1 MTEETG
7 QETRHE
13 NEKSLRERLEQMSV
27 GKIAWLIVRLIG
39 LLLLTFLKYLLRLV
53 VRSVVY
59 AYEGVKKTCKRIK
72 VFWNSNSTQEKV
84 RKLRIH
90 FRLAMRKT
98 VRALAKAGRWC
109 WKWTRKG
116 VRKTLMAI
124 LIGIIYTCKG
134 LAWLGKASLNAI
146 LHIGPTLRR
155 LGHLIEVGYHQM
167 IIGLWHL
174 CRRIRLRH
182 LKNKRAW
189 RRYRLN
195 GGLKGLMIGTAGS
208 LRSSISRFME
218 EDETAESSDDTVT
231 DEEVEEEED
240 EIGKYVKPDD
250 NDSKATALGWT
261 YKTELEDGIRMAYKD
276 FLHRKL

>member
-39 LLLLTFLKYLLRLV
+39 LLLLTFLKYLLRLL

-72 VFWNSNSTQEKV
+72 VFWNSNSTQEKI

-98 VRALAKAGRWC
+98 GRALAKAGRWC

-116 VRKTLMAI
+116 LRKTLRAI

-250 NDSKATALGWT
+250 NDSKATALGKKIFT
-261 YKTELEDGIRMAYKD
+261 SLKEIIDEN
-276 FLHRKL
+276 

>member
-1 MTEETG
+1 MTEEESG
-7 QETRHE
+7 QETRNE

-39 LLLLTFLKYLLRLV
+39 LLLLTMLKYLLRLV
-53 VRSVVY
+53 LKGIVY
-59 AYEGVKKTCKRIK
+59 AYQGIKHTCHRIK
-72 VFWNSNSTQEKV
+72 VFWNSNSTQEKI

-90 FRLAMRKT
+90 FRLGMRKT
-98 VRALAKAGRWC
+98 GRALAKAGRWC

-116 VRKTLMAI
+116 LRKTLRAI

-189 RRYRLN
+189 RRYRMN

-218 EDETAESSDDTVT
+218 EDDTTETSDDNAT

-250 NDSKATALGWT
+250 NDSKATALGKKIFT
-261 YKTELEDGIRMAYKD
+261 SLKEIIDEN
-276 FLHRKL
+276 